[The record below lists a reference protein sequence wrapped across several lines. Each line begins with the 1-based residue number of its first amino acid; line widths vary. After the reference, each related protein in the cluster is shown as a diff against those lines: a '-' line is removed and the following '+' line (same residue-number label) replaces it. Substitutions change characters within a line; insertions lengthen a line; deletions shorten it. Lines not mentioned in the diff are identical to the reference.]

1 MPLPLLRPLLLLS
14 SFAFSAFAAQIV
26 TGPLPSTASNAVTY
40 SLDGVVLNSATGQPI
55 RAALVQVHARA
66 QISILT
72 GADGKFHFDGLPQG
86 PINVSV
92 RKPGFFNEQQE
103 AGRRNLVQLT
113 VNMPPVILK
122 LVPESVIY
130 GRITDQDGQPA
141 ERLPVKL
148 MYENIENGEMRWQ
161 QRGAQ
166 TNEDG
171 EFRLFGLQVGTYFLK
186 AGPSS
191 NTTIQGPALPPARRE
206 RWRLRCGIT
215 PPGSRRP
222 ARR

>member
-1 MPLPLLRPLLLLS
+1 MPLPLPRPLLFLFA
-14 SFAFSAFAAQIV
+14 FAFSATAAQFAPA
-26 TGPLPSTASNAVTY
+26 PLQSAANNAVTY
-40 SLDGVVLNSATGQPI
+40 PLDGVVLNSATGQPI

-66 QISILT
+66 QISVLT

-103 AGRRNLVQLT
+103 AGRSNLVQLS

-148 MYENIENGEMRWQ
+148 M
-161 QRGAQ
+161 
-166 TNEDG
+166 
-171 EFRLFGLQVGTYFLK
+171 
-186 AGPSS
+186 
-191 NTTIQGPALPPARRE
+191 
-206 RWRLRCGIT
+206 
-215 PPGSRRP
+215 
-222 ARR
+222 